1 MKQNKRFILLVVMV
15 LLANCLFAGLAT
27 AASYTPTVTDFTLPG
42 TAVFTYDKSEIDP
55 YGTVYA
61 GYKAISLDLWAYGEP
76 GYHNEGRAIVG
87 GWTPNSKIDNDGW
100 CAVFERDESGNAID
114 FTAFK
119 FKAVSSD
126 PTVVSVG
133 TANATAMTEASWT
146 LNAQKVGKATITI
159 TAYTLEDMEWSR
171 SNPTGM
177 SASFDVEIR
186 QDVAAKVALT
196 KKPTAANYK
205 VGDSITA
212 VLASSSMMEAAVK
225 YNYDAFY
232 GTNDILAFIYGTGLD
247 YYYVPGWAKDIISV
261 PTEWKLATDKDPWTE
276 FDYEYHGDRY
286 TPSKYKQITLSEYDW
301 SGIIKVKF
309 TDLAWSVSPADAADV
324 VVTADKATITF
335 KKAGNVTIKAAM
347 AADPTINATVTYTI
361 DKNPDIPEETLKLQT
376 ADGKTSATVKLIKGE
391 TPATLTLS
399 AKDKDGKAVE
409 IYKFKSSNT
418 KVATIDEKTGVVT
431 VKGEGTVQM
440 TGTTKAGDTYYF
452 NLKVKKVPVSK
463 LTVTTKSIK
472 VEVGKTAQIAWATK
486 PAYAYNPAVK
496 FKSSDKKIATVSD
509 TGLVT
514 GVKAGKT
521 TVVVTPKFAKDTV
534 NPVTIKVTVK

>member
-15 LLANCLFAGLAT
+15 LLANCLFAGLAS
-27 AASYTPTVTDFTLPG
+27 AAWHDTFVSAIYAPQKAQFAYDR
-42 TAVFTYDKSEIDP
+42 TAVDP
-55 YGTVYA
+55 YGNFYGDGTYGNIWLNLSRVTSPTA
-61 GYKAISLDLWAYGEP
+61 GYYNDWLNGGDIDAFYM
-76 GYHNEGRAIVG
+76 HNDRTE
-87 GWTPNSKIDNDGW
+87 T
-100 CAVFERDESGNAID
+100 GNNI
-114 FTAFK
+114 AFL
-119 FKAVSSD
+119 VTSSD
-126 PTVVSVG
+126 ASVLAVNGNGVCYVGDDYDADGNYLG
-133 TANATAMTEASWT
+133 TGGSIALIPKKLGEA
-146 LNAQKVGKATITI
+146 VITI
-159 TAYTLEDMEWSR
+159 TAGVVVERGYGTAVQYTGVSTSFPVKLVQD
-171 SNPTGM
+171 T
-177 SASFDVEIR
+177 ASQVIL
-186 QDVAAKVALT
+186 V
-196 KKPTAANYK
+196 KKPIAQNYK

-212 VLASSSMMEAAVK
+212 GLASTKIAANVLKYDLSQFTHDIEAFVTFK
-225 YNYDAFY
+225 GYDYVWA
-232 GTNDILAFIYGTGLD
+232 TTGD
-247 YYYVPGWAKDIISV
+247 GKWVSV
-261 PTEWKLATDKDPWTE
+261 PVKLDSQGNVLEWKEVWVAEYSYTGAIQYR
-276 FDYEYHGDRY
+276 FDD
-286 TPSKYKQITLSEYDW
+286 LVW
-301 SGIIKVKF
+301 S
-309 TDLAWSVSPADAADV
+309 ASPADAAKI
-324 VVTADKATITF
+324 TADASSAKIEFLKAGTVTITAAL
-335 KKAGNVTIKAAM
+335 KGDPSVKASVSY
-347 AADPTINATVTYTI
+347 TVAV
-361 DKNPDIPEETLKLQT
+361 NPDMPVETLKLQT